1 MVLLILSLV
10 RLENIILMDKN
21 MSDDSPAMGI
31 RTLFNKVDFLIR
43 IYNSESTQFPV
54 EFTVDE
60 FY

>member
-21 MSDDSPAMGI
+21 LSDDSSAMGI
-31 RTLFNKVDFLIR
+31 RSIFLIR
-43 IYNSESTQFPV
+43 IYNSALTQFPV